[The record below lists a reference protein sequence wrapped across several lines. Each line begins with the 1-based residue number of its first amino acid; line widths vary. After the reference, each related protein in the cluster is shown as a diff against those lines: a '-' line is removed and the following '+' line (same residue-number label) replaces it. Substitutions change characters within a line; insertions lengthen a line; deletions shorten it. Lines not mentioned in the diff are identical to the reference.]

1 MSTNAAIIAKTSD
14 GKKKAIY
21 LHWDGYPDHAGEML
35 KNYDSQELVDE
46 LIALGD
52 LSSIEADSDSCIAYG
67 RDRGESGTEATEIK
81 STDNLRSIFP
91 TAEFIYRWDGKKWNL

>member
-14 GKKKAIY
+14 GKKKGIY

-35 KNYDSQELVDE
+35 KYYDSQELVDE

-52 LSSIEADSDSCIAYG
+52 LSEISSDSDSCVAFG
-67 RDRGESGTEATEIK
+67 RDKYESDTEAVEIK
-81 STDNLRSIFP
+81 STDNIKEIFP
-91 TAEFIYRWDGKKWNL
+91 SAEYIYRWDGKKWNL